1 MKVLTKTRFKL
12 GLECPNKLYYT
23 GKTEEYANQ
32 KSKDAFLIALADG
45 GFQVEE
51 LARLHYP
58 EGILIEDK
66 KDDKDYNYIDKV
78 EQTNELLKLENVV
91 IFEAAFLYKN
101 LFIRVD
107 IVEKKGNQINLIEV
121 KAKSFK
127 KGDVKDDIKFN
138 KSWKFYLFDVTFQK
152 YVIEKSNP
160 EFVVTP
166 FLMLADKDKTT
177 TINRLNQLFRV
188 SKKSNNRTGVIK
200 KIDSLQNPDEE
211 SVLSVVDVSSLTSKI
226 ELGEYRILEEYAFE
240 DAIQLFS
247 KAYEEDRFFDY
258 DLQFQTCKTCE
269 FKSDEKTMHLK
280 DGFKECFK
288 KKLNWNDVDF
298 DDPTAFEI
306 WDFRRLN
313 QLSKTGIIK
322 LGDISDDE
330 FGDRKDLKIKMS
342 RVVRQLTQKYKTLE
356 KDDNPEIFKDSLIV
370 EMDKWKF
377 PLNFIDFE
385 ASTAP
390 LPYFVGQHPY
400 EKVVFQFSHHIYH
413 EGGRIEHANQYIN
426 LEAGVFPN
434 FDFVRHLKLALEQN
448 EGTVFQYSPYENSTL
463 NQVRVQLENS
473 NESDREQLIDF
484 IKTLTTPSSSQN
496 YKGEKWKPTRGMI
509 DLCVIIKD
517 YYYNPFTKGSNSIKS
532 VLPAIFKSSSFIK
545 EKYSKYIE
553 DVNVTSKNFEPT
565 KVWLKVEDGIVV
577 DPYKSL
583 DKPFQDWDDSFE
595 RVSEISEINNGG
607 AAMTAYGLTQYLDMT
622 DDERNKIKDAL
633 LRYCELDTLA
643 MVMIYEHLKE
653 ICQ

>member
-23 GKTEEYANQ
+23 GKTEEYANP
-32 KSKDAFLIALADG
+32 KSKDPFLIALADG

-66 KDDKDYNYIDKV
+66 KDNKNYDYLDKV
-78 EQTNELLKLENVV
+78 QQTNELLKLENVV
-91 IFEAAFLYKN
+91 VFEAAFIYKN

-107 IVEKKGNQINLIEV
+107 IIEKIGNKINLIEV

-127 KGDVKDDIKFN
+127 KGEDDIKFDS
-138 KSWKFYLFDVTFQK
+138 SWKFYLFDVAFQK

-160 EFVVTP
+160 EYIVTP
-166 FLMLADKDKTT
+166 FLMLADKNKTT
-177 TINRLNQLFRV
+177 TIDKLNQLFRI

-226 ELGEYRILEEYAFE
+226 KLGEYRILKEYAFE
-240 DAIQLFS
+240 DAIQLLS
-247 KAYEEDRFFDY
+247 KAYVEDRFFDY

-269 FKSDEKTMHLK
+269 FKSNEKTTHLK
-280 DGFKECFK
+280 DGFRECFE
-288 KKLNWNDVDF
+288 KKLNWDEKDF

-306 WDFRRLN
+306 WDFRKLN
-313 QLSKTGIIK
+313 QLSKSGVIK
-322 LGDISDDE
+322 LIDVSDDE
-330 FGDRKDLKIKMS
+330 FGERKDSEIKMS

-356 KDDNPEIFKDSLIV
+356 KDDNPEIFKDSLTT
-370 EMDKWKF
+370 EMKKWKF

-390 LPYFVGQHPY
+390 LPYFAGQHPY
-400 EKVVFQFSHHIYH
+400 EKVVFQFSHHIFN
-413 EGGRIEHANQYIN
+413 EDGRIEHANQYIN

-434 FDFVRHLKLALEQN
+434 FDFMRHLKLALEQN
-448 EGTVFQYSPYENSTL
+448 DGTVFQYSPYENSTL
-463 NQVRVQLENS
+463 NQVKVQLENS
-473 NESDREQLIDF
+473 KESDREQLISF
-484 IKTLTTPSSSQN
+484 IKTLTTPPSSQN
-496 YKGEKWKPTRGMI
+496 YKGEKWKPTRGMV
-509 DLCVIIKD
+509 DLCVIIKE

-532 VLPAIFKSSSFIK
+532 VLPAIFKSSQFIK
-545 EKYSKYIE
+545 EKYSKNIE
-553 DVNVTSKNFEPT
+553 NINVSSKNFETT
-565 KVWLKVEDGIVV
+565 KVWLKLEDGVV
-577 DPYKSL
+577 LDPYKSL
-583 DKPFQDWDDSFE
+583 DKPFLEWDESFE
-595 RVSEISEINNGG
+595 RVSEITDINNGG
-607 AAMTAYGLTQYLDMT
+607 AAMTAYGLTQYHDMT
-622 DDERNKIKDAL
+622 EMERNKIKDAL

-653 ICQ
+653 ICEL

>member
-23 GKTEEYANQ
+23 GKTEEYANP
-32 KSKDAFLIALADG
+32 KSKDPFLIALADG

-66 KDDKDYNYIDKV
+66 KDNKDYDYLDKV
-78 EQTNELLKLENVV
+78 EQTNELLKLDNVI
-91 IFEAAFLYKN
+91 IFEAAFIYEN

-107 IVEKKGNQINLIEV
+107 IIEKIGNKINLIEV

-127 KGDVKDDIKFN
+127 KGEDDIKFDS
-138 KSWKFYLFDVTFQK
+138 SWKFYLFDVAFQK

-160 EFVVTP
+160 EYIVTP
-166 FLMLADKDKTT
+166 FLMLADKNKTT
-177 TINRLNQLFRV
+177 TIDKLNQLFRI

-200 KIDSLQNPDEE
+200 KIDSLKNPDQE
-211 SVLSVVDVSSLTSKI
+211 SILSVVDVTFLISKI
-226 ELGEYRILEEYAFE
+226 ELGEYRILKEYAYE
-240 DAIQLFS
+240 DAIQLLS
-247 KAYEEDRFFDY
+247 KAYVEDRFFDY

-269 FKSDEKTMHLK
+269 FKSNEKTTHLK
-280 DGFKECFK
+280 DGFRECFK
-288 KKLNWNDVDF
+288 KKLNWDEKDF

-313 QLSKTGIIK
+313 QLSKSGVIK
-322 LGDISDDE
+322 LVDVCDDE
-330 FGDRKDLKIKMS
+330 FGERKDSEIKMS

-356 KDDNPEIFKDSLIV
+356 KDDNPEIFKDSLIA
-370 EMDKWKF
+370 EMEKWKF

-390 LPYFVGQHPY
+390 LPYFAGQHPY

-413 EGGRIEHANQYIN
+413 EDGRIEHANQYIN

-448 EGTVFQYSPYENSTL
+448 DGTVFQYSPYENSTL
-463 NQVRVQLENS
+463 NQVKVQLENS
-473 NESDREQLIDF
+473 KESDKEQLISF
-484 IKTLTTPSSSQN
+484 IKTLTNPPSSQN
-496 YKGEKWKPTRGMI
+496 YKGEKWKPTRGMV

-532 VLPAIFKSSSFIK
+532 VLPAIFKSSQFIK
-545 EKYSKYIE
+545 EKYSKNIE
-553 DVNVTSKNFEPT
+553 DINVLSKNFETT
-565 KVWLKVEDGIVV
+565 KVWLKLEDGVV
-577 DPYKSL
+577 LDPYKSL
-583 DKPFQDWDDSFE
+583 DKPFLEWDESFE
-595 RVSEISEINNGG
+595 RVSEITDINNGG
-607 AAMTAYGLTQYLDMT
+607 AAMTAYGLTQYHDMT
-622 DDERNKIKDAL
+622 DIERNKIKDAL

-653 ICQ
+653 ICEL

>member
-23 GKTEEYANQ
+23 GKTEEYANP
-32 KSKDAFLIALADG
+32 KSKDLFLIALADG

-66 KDDKDYNYIDKV
+66 KDDKNYDYLDKV
-78 EQTNELLKLENVV
+78 QQTNELLKLENVV
-91 IFEAAFLYKN
+91 IFEAAFIYEN

-107 IVEKKGNQINLIEV
+107 IIEKIGNKINLIEV

-127 KGDVKDDIKFN
+127 KGEDDIKFDS
-138 KSWKFYLFDVTFQK
+138 SWKFYLFDVAFQK

-160 EFVVTP
+160 EYIVTP
-166 FLMLADKDKTT
+166 FLMLADKNKTT
-177 TINRLNQLFRV
+177 TIDKLNQLFRI

-226 ELGEYRILEEYAFE
+226 ELGEYRILKEYAFE
-240 DAIQLFS
+240 DAIHLLS
-247 KAYEEDRFFDY
+247 KAYKEDRFFDY

-269 FKSDEKTMHLK
+269 FKSNEKTTHLK
-280 DGFKECFK
+280 DGFRECFK
-288 KKLNWNDVDF
+288 KKLNWNDYDF

-313 QLSKTGIIK
+313 QLSKSGVIK
-322 LGDISDDE
+322 LVDVCDDE
-330 FGDRKDLKIKMS
+330 FGERKDSEIKMS
-342 RVVRQLTQKYKTLE
+342 RVVRQLTQKYKTLK
-356 KDDNPEIFKDSLIV
+356 KDNNPEIFKDSLIA
-370 EMDKWKF
+370 EMGKWKF

-390 LPYFVGQHPY
+390 LPYFAGQHPY

-413 EGGRIEHANQYIN
+413 EDGRIEHANQYIN

-434 FDFVRHLKLALEQN
+434 FYFVRHLKLALEQN
-448 EGTVFQYSPYENSTL
+448 DGTVFQYSPYENSTL
-463 NQVRVQLENS
+463 NQVKVQLENS
-473 NESDREQLIDF
+473 KESDREQLISF
-484 IKTLTTPSSSQN
+484 IKTLTTPPSSQN
-496 YKGEKWKPTRGMI
+496 YKGERWKPTRGMV

-532 VLPAIFKSSSFIK
+532 VLPAIFKSSQFIK
-545 EKYSKYIE
+545 EKYSKNIE
-553 DVNVTSKNFEPT
+553 DINVSSKNFETT
-565 KVWLKVEDGIVV
+565 KVWLKLEDRIVL

-583 DKPFQDWDDSFE
+583 DKPFLEWDESFE
-595 RVSEISEINNGG
+595 RVSEITDINNGG
-607 AAMTAYGLTQYLDMT
+607 AAMTAYGLTQYHDMT
-622 DDERNKIKDAL
+622 EMERNKIKDAL

-653 ICQ
+653 ICEL

>member
-23 GKTEEYANQ
+23 GKINEYANP
-32 KSKDAFLIALADG
+32 KSKDPFLIALADG

-66 KDDKDYNYIDKV
+66 KDDKNYDYLDKV
-78 EQTNELLKLENVV
+78 QQTNELLKLENVV
-91 IFEAAFLYKN
+91 IFEAAFIYEN

-107 IVEKKGNQINLIEV
+107 IIEKIGNKINLIEV

-127 KGDVKDDIKFN
+127 KGEDDIKFDS
-138 KSWKFYLFDVTFQK
+138 SWKFYLFDIAFQK

-160 EFVVTP
+160 EYIVTP
-166 FLMLADKDKTT
+166 FLMLADKNKTT
-177 TINRLNQLFRV
+177 TIDKLNQLFRI

-200 KIDSLQNPDEE
+200 KIDSLKNPDQE
-211 SVLSVVDVSSLTSKI
+211 SILSVVDVTFLISKI
-226 ELGEYRILEEYAFE
+226 ELGEYRILKEYAFE
-240 DAIQLFS
+240 DAIQLLS
-247 KAYEEDRFFDY
+247 KAYVEDRFFDY

-269 FKSDEKTMHLK
+269 FKSNEKTTHLK
-280 DGFKECFK
+280 DGFRECFK
-288 KKLNWNDVDF
+288 KKLNWDEKDF

-313 QLSKTGIIK
+313 QLSKSGVIK
-322 LGDISDDE
+322 LIDVCDDE
-330 FGDRKDLKIKMS
+330 FGERKDSEIKMS

-356 KDDNPEIFKDSLIV
+356 KDDNPEIFKDSLIA
-370 EMDKWKF
+370 EMKKWKF

-390 LPYFVGQHPY
+390 LPYFAGQHPY

-413 EGGRIEHANQYIN
+413 EDGRIEHANQYIN

-448 EGTVFQYSPYENSTL
+448 DGTVFQYSPYENSTL
-463 NQVRVQLENS
+463 NQVKVQLENS
-473 NESDREQLIDF
+473 KESDKEQLISF

-496 YKGEKWKPTRGMI
+496 YKGEKWKPTRGMV

-532 VLPAIFKSSSFIK
+532 VLPAIFKSSQFIK
-545 EKYSKYIE
+545 EKYSKNIE
-553 DVNVTSKNFEPT
+553 DINVSSKNFETT
-565 KVWLKVEDGIVV
+565 KVWLKLEDGIVL

-583 DKPFQDWDDSFE
+583 DKPFLEWDESFE
-595 RVSEISEINNGG
+595 RVSEITDINNGG
-607 AAMTAYGLTQYLDMT
+607 AAMTAYGLTQYHDMT
-622 DDERNKIKDAL
+622 EMERNKIKDAL

>member
-23 GKTEEYANQ
+23 GKINEYANP
-32 KSKDAFLIALADG
+32 KSKDPFLIALADG

-66 KDDKDYNYIDKV
+66 KDDKNYDYLDKV
-78 EQTNELLKLENVV
+78 QQTNELLKLENVV
-91 IFEAAFLYKN
+91 IFEAAFIYEN

-107 IVEKKGNQINLIEV
+107 IIEKIGNKINLIEV

-127 KGDVKDDIKFN
+127 KGEDDIKFDS
-138 KSWKFYLFDVTFQK
+138 SWKFYLFDIAFQK

-160 EFVVTP
+160 EYIVTP
-166 FLMLADKDKTT
+166 FLMLADKNKTT
-177 TINRLNQLFRV
+177 TIDKLNQLFRI

-200 KIDSLQNPDEE
+200 KIDSLKNPDQE
-211 SVLSVVDVSSLTSKI
+211 SILSVVDVTFLISKI
-226 ELGEYRILEEYAFE
+226 ELGEYRILKEYAFE
-240 DAIQLFS
+240 DAIQLLS
-247 KAYEEDRFFDY
+247 KAYVEDRFFDY

-269 FKSDEKTMHLK
+269 FKSNEKTTHLK
-280 DGFKECFK
+280 DGFRECFK
-288 KKLNWNDVDF
+288 KKLNWDEKDF

-313 QLSKTGIIK
+313 QLSKSGVIK
-322 LGDISDDE
+322 LIDVCDDE
-330 FGDRKDLKIKMS
+330 FGERKDSEIKMS

-356 KDDNPEIFKDSLIV
+356 KDDNPEIFKDSLIA
-370 EMDKWKF
+370 EMKKWKF

-390 LPYFVGQHPY
+390 LPYFAGQHPY

-413 EGGRIEHANQYIN
+413 KDGRIEHANQYIN

-448 EGTVFQYSPYENSTL
+448 DGTVFQYSPYENSTL
-463 NQVRVQLENS
+463 NQVKVQLENS
-473 NESDREQLIDF
+473 KESDKEQLISF
-484 IKTLTTPSSSQN
+484 IKTLTNPPSSQN
-496 YKGEKWKPTRGMI
+496 YKGEKWKPTRGMV

-532 VLPAIFKSSSFIK
+532 VLPAIFKSSQFIK
-545 EKYSKYIE
+545 EKYSKNIE
-553 DVNVTSKNFEPT
+553 DINVLSKNFETT
-565 KVWLKVEDGIVV
+565 KVWLKLEDGVV
-577 DPYKSL
+577 LDPYKSL
-583 DKPFQDWDDSFE
+583 DKPFLEWDESFE
-595 RVSEISEINNGG
+595 RVSEITDINNGG
-607 AAMTAYGLTQYLDMT
+607 AAMTAYGLTQYHDMT
-622 DDERNKIKDAL
+622 DIERNKIKDAL

-653 ICQ
+653 ICEL

>member
-23 GKTEEYANQ
+23 GKTEEYANP
-32 KSKDAFLIALADG
+32 KSKDLFLIALADG

-66 KDDKDYNYIDKV
+66 KDDKNYDYLDKV
-78 EQTNELLKLENVV
+78 QQTNELFKLENVV
-91 IFEAAFLYKN
+91 IFEAAFIYEN

-107 IVEKKGNQINLIEV
+107 IIEKIGNKINLIEV

-127 KGDVKDDIKFN
+127 KGEDDIKFDS
-138 KSWKFYLFDVTFQK
+138 SWKFYLFDVAFQK

-160 EFVVTP
+160 EYIVTP
-166 FLMLADKDKTT
+166 FLMLADKNKTT
-177 TINRLNQLFRV
+177 TIDKLNQLFRI

-226 ELGEYRILEEYAFE
+226 ELGEYRILKEYAFE
-240 DAIQLFS
+240 DAIHLLS
-247 KAYEEDRFFDY
+247 KAYKEDRFFDY

-269 FKSDEKTMHLK
+269 FKSNEKTTHLK
-280 DGFKECFK
+280 DGFRECFK
-288 KKLNWNDVDF
+288 KKLNWNDYDF

-313 QLSKTGIIK
+313 QLSKSGVIK
-322 LGDISDDE
+322 LVDVCDDE
-330 FGDRKDLKIKMS
+330 FGERKDSEIKMS
-342 RVVRQLTQKYKTLE
+342 RVVRQLTQKYKTLK
-356 KDDNPEIFKDSLIV
+356 KDNNPEIFKDSLIA
-370 EMDKWKF
+370 EMGKWKF

-390 LPYFVGQHPY
+390 LPYFAGQHPY

-413 EGGRIEHANQYIN
+413 EDGRIEHANQYIN

-434 FDFVRHLKLALEQN
+434 FYFVRHLKLALEQN
-448 EGTVFQYSPYENSTL
+448 DGTVFQYSPYENSTL
-463 NQVRVQLENS
+463 NQVKVQLENS
-473 NESDREQLIDF
+473 KESDREQLISF
-484 IKTLTTPSSSQN
+484 IKTLTTPPSSQN
-496 YKGEKWKPTRGMI
+496 YKGERWKPTRGMV

-532 VLPAIFKSSSFIK
+532 VLPAIFKSSQFIK
-545 EKYSKYIE
+545 EKYSKNIE
-553 DVNVTSKNFEPT
+553 DINVSSKNFETT
-565 KVWLKVEDGIVV
+565 KVWLKLEDRIVL

-583 DKPFQDWDDSFE
+583 DKPFLEWDESFE
-595 RVSEISEINNGG
+595 RVSEITDINNGG
-607 AAMTAYGLTQYLDMT
+607 AAMTAYGLTQYHDMT
-622 DDERNKIKDAL
+622 EMERNKIKDAL

-653 ICQ
+653 ICEL